1 MNQHSRPANNSPVT
15 LINVFEVPTEHVEVF
30 IAGWRQR
37 AALMSTKPGFVD
49 TRLHRAL
56 SPQTR
61 FQLVNVAHWESRE
74 AMEAATADPEFQQR
88 ISAAIADPECR
99 SRRTRP
105 YIRSLSNSLARRRAS
120 TTAPRLPGNPGRLA
134 FPAERAGTRSRRPS
148 RPAPFVEPWEQ
159 RITHCGGFNT
169 TSARIASARQL
180 RSTIIVRVGPARRP
194 GLRRRPSLAG
204 PAARWAR
211 ISSSAR
217 GPAWLSP
224 RRPLV
229 GGWARSIG

>member
-1 MNQHSRPANNSPVT
+1 MNQHSRPATNSPVT

-88 ISAAIADPECR
+88 ISAAIADPRVPIAANPALYQIAVEF
-99 SRRTRP
+99 
-105 YIRSLSNSLARRRAS
+105 
-120 TTAPRLPGNPGRLA
+120 PG
-134 FPAERAGTRSRRPS
+134 
-148 RPAPFVEPWEQ
+148 PAPGEHHRTP
-159 RITHCGGFNT
+159 
-169 TSARIASARQL
+169 
-180 RSTIIVRVGPARRP
+180 PAR
-194 GLRRRPSLAG
+194 
-204 PAARWAR
+204 
-211 ISSSAR
+211 
-217 GPAWLSP
+217 
-224 RRPLV
+224 
-229 GGWARSIG
+229 

>member
-134 FPAERAGTRSRRPS
+134 FPAERAGTRSRRPP
-148 RPAPFVEPWEQ
+148 RPAPFVE
-159 RITHCGGFNT
+159 H
-169 TSARIASARQL
+169 A
-180 RSTIIVRVGPARRP
+180 
-194 GLRRRPSLAG
+194 AG
-204 PAARWAR
+204 PRHRGRRCPGQRQWLGRRTYTHTGSVRLAQLLHA
-211 ISSSAR
+211 SSTSFLVI
-217 GPAWLSP
+217 LSP

-229 GGWARSIG
+229 DGWARSIG